1 MPKNHDNIDI
11 LGQKCQKTMIILTFW
26 AKSAKKTMIILTF
39 WAAVRRSLA
48 VERLWIYCGVTVRG
62 ALVKL
67 PILEKNVKTPWVFAS
82 FFSPVIDPPV
92 ESFFFSFFF
101 LSLKKLKQN

>member
-11 LGQKCQKTMIILTFW
+11 LGGGPAEFDEGLTKVW
-26 AKSAKKTMIILTF
+26 
-39 WAAVRRSLA
+39 RRFGEGLA
-48 VERLWIYCGVTVRG
+48 VRG

-67 PILEKNVKTPWVFAS
+67 PILEKNVKKPWVFAS

-92 ESFFFSFFF
+92 ESFFFF
-101 LSLKKLKQN
+101 LVPQA